1 MITSVIGIIVL
12 FGLIMIQVPIAFA
25 LFVVGFS
32 GVWFLSGFRVANSVV
47 HYAPLGGV
55 LSGEVSS
62 LPLFILVGSF
72 ALAAGVATDGYK
84 VARLWLGKLPG
95 GLGVATIAASSAFAA
110 CSGSS
115 VASAVTMGKISIPE
129 MKNNRYSDS
138 LTAGVCGAGGL
149 LATMIPPS
157 GMMVIYGIASGQSI
171 SKLLIAGVIPGL
183 LIALLFILGII
194 VKAKLDPSSAP
205 VVKETISWK
214 ERFRALPHV
223 WGITVIFGT
232 IFVGLF
238 TGIFTSS
245 ESAAF
250 GAFAALVLLVLRT
263 RKGLTKKFIGA
274 CVDSAEVTVGL
285 FFLMLGAYVFS
296 NFLIIAGLPQAIAAT
311 VVGSGWPPMVILLGM
326 ILTYFVLGMFM
337 DGVTITFLT
346 IPIYFPIV
354 QQLGF
359 DGIWFGVIV
368 VAMVEIGLVS
378 PPFGMVAY
386 AIKTIMPDSDLVSIF
401 RGTMMFMFL
410 ELAVVVLL
418 LFFPQIALWLPS
430 LMK

>member
-1 MITSVIGIIVL
+1 
-12 FGLIMIQVPIAFA
+12 
-25 LFVVGFS
+25 
-32 GVWFLSGFRVANSVV
+32 
-47 HYAPLGGV
+47 
-55 LSGEVSS
+55 
-62 LPLFILVGSF
+62 
-72 ALAAGVATDGYK
+72 
-84 VARLWLGKLPG
+84 
-95 GLGVATIAASSAFAA
+95 
-110 CSGSS
+110 
-115 VASAVTMGKISIPE
+115 
-129 MKNNRYSDS
+129 
-138 LTAGVCGAGGL
+138 
-149 LATMIPPS
+149 
-157 GMMVIYGIASGQSI
+157 
-171 SKLLIAGVIPGL
+171 
-183 LIALLFILGII
+183 

-205 VVKETISWK
+205 VVKETITWK
-214 ERFRALPHV
+214 ERFRALPQV

-250 GAFAALVLLVLRT
+250 GAFAALVLLVIRT

-386 AIKTIMPDSDLVSIF
+386 AIKTIMPETDLVSIF